1 MTFKSD
7 YKLQPNYYYYL
18 TITNVIPNATA
29 FDAYKTNGYSYNN
42 TVGADRTDEGGNGY
56 YATNEVAKATK
67 GVITSSRQPGFE
79 SNKTATVSYKNK
91 ESSDVKTE
99 NYDKPVVQVQTIPVR
114 KVWVGGEPNDGTVVL
129 VQLVDQDGEA
139 VNGKILELN
148 KDNQWQD
155 SLVVEKA
162 AKYDSYSYRELKEDE
177 NGTITHNNKK
187 YSLVEEG
194 TDVTINNISYKA
206 TYSKNDNGTRVITN
220 TKNSLKMKIVKQSN
234 GGVNLEGAAF
244 TLKDANN
251 ASTSYTSNKEGIVY
265 NATINYG
272 TYTLTETKAP
282 NGYSLLNGDITIT
295 VAQSGITVS
304 GNDKVSVTT
313 ETDGSYTVIVKNDM
327 LYSLPESGGSGI
339 YWFSICGMLLMMAAA
354 WIIYKNKCRE
364 VLVK

>member
-1 MTFKSD
+1 M
-7 YKLQPNYYYYL
+7 
-18 TITNVIPNATA
+18 A
-29 FDAYKTNGYSYNN
+29 
-42 TVGADRTDEGGNGY
+42 
-56 YATNEVAKATK
+56 
-67 GVITSSRQPGFE
+67 RQSGR
-79 SNKTATVSYKNK
+79 
-91 ESSDVKTE
+91 
-99 NYDKPVVQVQTIPVR
+99 R
-114 KVWVGGEPNDGTVVL
+114 KCG
-129 VQLVDQDGEA
+129 
-139 VNGKILELN
+139 
-148 KDNQWQD
+148 
-155 SLVVEKA
+155 
-162 AKYDSYSYRELKEDE
+162 YRELKEDE